1 MRQSARRPSRRAQRH
16 VICVQCVRRTALP
29 ELGKERTMRKDWIV
43 GSVTLSAVLGGLMA
57 AGPVRAASKNKLEA
71 FIPAAFALIVALVAG
86 DAAWGMPVRPGP
98 SGGPVIPR
106 LEGGIEPTPDASK
119 RVGGFTV
126 ASFGFLGGLYAKSR
140 GLLVT
145 CARTGGADLAVHG

>member
-1 MRQSARRPSRRAQRH
+1 MRPCARGPSRRAQRH

-29 ELGKERTMRKDWIV
+29 EVGKERTMRKDWIV

-98 SGGPVIPR
+98 SGGAPLLR
-106 LEGGIEPTPDASK
+106 LRGGGRPAPPPAQPGGGGSPPPLASP
-119 RVGGFTV
+119 
-126 ASFGFLGGLYAKSR
+126 
-140 GLLVT
+140 
-145 CARTGGADLAVHG
+145 GGAP

>member
-1 MRQSARRPSRRAQRH
+1 MRPCARGPSRRAQRH

-29 ELGKERTMRKDWIV
+29 EVGKERTMRKDWIV

-86 DAAWGMPVRPGP
+86 DAAWGMAVRPGP
-98 SGGPVIPR
+98 SGGPVLVR
-106 LEGGIEPTPDASK
+106 LEGVIAATQGPA
-119 RVGGFTV
+119 RRGRGV
-126 ASFGFLGGLYAKSR
+126 A
-140 GLLVT
+140 V
-145 CARTGGADLAVHG
+145 